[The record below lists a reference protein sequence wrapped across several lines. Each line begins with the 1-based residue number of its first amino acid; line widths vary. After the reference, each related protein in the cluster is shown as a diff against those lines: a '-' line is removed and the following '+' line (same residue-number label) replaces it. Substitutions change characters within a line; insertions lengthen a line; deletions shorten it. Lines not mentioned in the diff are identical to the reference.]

1 MVLASVAHE
10 PVWVVHPVLCRREM
24 VLRAK
29 LFLIGWLNLGDSC
42 GACDVDEVVS
52 ADSPT
57 EGLGVRTLVG
67 EVVRDGL
74 MQTGDATK

>member
-1 MVLASVAHE
+1 
-10 PVWVVHPVLCRREM
+10 
-24 VLRAK
+24 
-29 LFLIGWLNLGDSC
+29 
-42 GACDVDEVVS
+42 VDEVVS
-52 ADSPT
+52 GDSPT